1 MAGRLDKKRIII
13 TGGVNNIGKEAARHF
28 VAEGA
33 KVVIGDINEAAGRAT
48 VAELGPSTLFVK
60 VDVTDEASVRQ
71 LIESCGHH
79 PWRQHLLAHPPQDVV
94 HHFPTAQRRRH
105 P

>member
-33 KVVIGDINEAAGRAT
+33 KVVIGDINEVAGRAA
-48 VAELGPSTLFVK
+48 VAELGPSTHFVK
-60 VDVTDEASVRQ
+60 VDVTARPRASASSRARSPGSAD
-71 LIESCGHH
+71 LMCCAKTPACSI
-79 PWRQHLLAHPPQDVV
+79 P
-94 HHFPTAQRRRH
+94 AQ
-105 P
+105 

>member
-33 KVVIGDINEAAGRAT
+33 KVVSVTSTKWRDGLRS
-48 VAELGPSTLFVK
+48 PS
-60 VDVTDEASVRQ
+60 
-71 LIESCGHH
+71 
-79 PWRQHLLAHPPQDVV
+79 LAPAPISS
-94 HHFPTAQRRRH
+94 RSM
-105 P
+105 